1 MQPDASRRQARS
13 FRHAASPLLDEDFES
28 CTPLPV
34 SPDRSAAHLPAPCS
48 PRASPYGPSRATP
61 IAPRRGAR
69 LRRRTRRHDRH
80 RRADDG
86 LLKHGRRIRAA
97 AALLRSVAR
106 IPETRA
112 VIDAVGSALR
122 TAQPR
127 KVVCLSTI
135 GAQATQVNLLT
146 QLTMIEQAFGDLP
159 MPVAFLRPAWFL
171 ENAAWDVA
179 TARDTGVIHSFCS
192 RSTARCR
199 WLPPKTSAARRRPCC
214 RTNGRARASSNSKD
228 RGASARTTALRS
240 PACSAPVKPRPSPR
254 HMGRPV
260 RSAADAL
267 PEPRMRMLDGFN
279 EGWIDFASAPAD
291 VLKGNLDA
299 DAVLRTLVTRAA

>member
-1 MQPDASRRQARS
+1 MYAITGITGQVGGALARTLLTAGQPVRAVARDAN
-13 FRHAASPLLDEDFES
+13 
-28 CTPLPV
+28 
-34 SPDRSAAHLPAPCS
+34 
-48 PRASPYGPSRATP
+48 
-61 IAPRRGAR
+61 
-69 LRRRTRRHDRH
+69 
-80 RRADDG
+80 
-86 LLKHGRRIRAA
+86 RAA
-97 AALLRSVAR
+97 PWAARGCDVALADMTDTAALTTAFSNTAGVFVLLPPCFDPSPGF
-106 IPETRA
+106 PETRA
-112 VIDAVGSALR
+112 VIDAVGAALR
-122 TAQPR
+122 TARPR

-179 TARDTGVIHSFCS
+179 TARDNGVIHSFLQPLDRPVPMVAS
-192 RSTARCR
+192 EDVGRTA
-199 WLPPKTSAARRRPCC
+199 AALLQDEWTGARIVELEGPRRVSP
-214 RTNGRARASSNSKD
+214 NDLAAAFARV
-228 RGASARTTALRS
+228 L
-240 PACSAPVKPRPSPR
+240 
-254 HMGRPV
+254 GRPV
-260 RSAADAL
+260 QAEAVPRDTWAGLFDRQQMRY